1 MNRLENK
8 VAVITG
14 ASSGIGN
21 SIARLFAAE
30 GAKVVM
36 FARREKE
43 LNDTAAE
50 ITANGGVAVVCPGD
64 VSIQADVERTLNTA
78 IEKFGKVDI
87 VVNDAG
93 MVRYNGGVAGRDR
106 RRVHGTVRG
115 KYHGRPALLPRS
127 YEIYA
132 SRRQRQLCIHRLR
145 RRPSGSRRHSLCH
158 D

>member
-50 ITANGGVAVVCPGD
+50 ITANGGVAVACPG
-64 VSIQADVERTLNTA
+64 R
-78 IEKFGKVDI
+78 
-87 VVNDAG
+87 
-93 MVRYNGGVAGRDR
+93 
-106 RRVHGTVRG
+106 
-115 KYHGRPALLPRS
+115 
-127 YEIYA
+127 
-132 SRRQRQLCIHRLR
+132 C
-145 RRPSGSRRHSLCH
+145 
-158 D
+158 

>member
-64 VSIQADVERTLNTA
+64 VSIQAD
-78 IEKFGKVDI
+78 G
-87 VVNDAG
+87 
-93 MVRYNGGVAGRDR
+93 
-106 RRVHGTVRG
+106 
-115 KYHGRPALLPRS
+115 
-127 YEIYA
+127 
-132 SRRQRQLCIHRLR
+132 
-145 RRPSGSRRHSLCH
+145 
-158 D
+158 

>member
-43 LNDTAAE
+43 LNDTA
-50 ITANGGVAVVCPGD
+50 
-64 VSIQADVERTLNTA
+64 
-78 IEKFGKVDI
+78 
-87 VVNDAG
+87 
-93 MVRYNGGVAGRDR
+93 
-106 RRVHGTVRG
+106 
-115 KYHGRPALLPRS
+115 PAM
-127 YEIYA
+127 
-132 SRRQRQLCIHRLR
+132 
-145 RRPSGSRRHSLCH
+145 
-158 D
+158 